1 MACRVIV
8 NGLVERPLSFVGGP
22 IDINNFVS
30 TGALLGLKSF
40 GPEDLLVACILW
52 YRKLLK
58 IPGSLLWVIIGS

>member
-8 NGLVERPLSFVGGP
+8 NGLVERRLSFAGGP

-30 TGALLGLKSF
+30 TCSLMGLKSF

-52 YRKLLK
+52 YRKLLN
-58 IPGSLLWVIIGS
+58 IPGILVWVIIG